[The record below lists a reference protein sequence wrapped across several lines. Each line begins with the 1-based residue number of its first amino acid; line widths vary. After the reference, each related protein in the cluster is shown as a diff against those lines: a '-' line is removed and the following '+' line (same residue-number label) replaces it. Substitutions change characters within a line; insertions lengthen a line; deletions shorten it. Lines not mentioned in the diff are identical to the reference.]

1 MTTALHV
8 LAPDERADWM
18 EWRRGGLGG
27 SDIAAV
33 AGLSPFATP
42 TSVYLEKIGL
52 LRDSGNE
59 ESWQRMG
66 RLLEPVIAQLFEEET
81 GYHVASIRPQEC
93 VTHPERPWMRA
104 TLDGIVWPE
113 GIRDDRPF
121 GPIEIKSTTRWA
133 SDWSDEPPD
142 YYQCQL
148 QWQMAILDA
157 DRGWMAALV
166 DGRRFRWWEVPRR
179 QGEIDLL
186 VSLGEAFWQRVQ
198 ERRPPPV
205 DGSETTNEALKGAY
219 RDREREAIDLSAHE
233 FELVH
238 DLREARTRRL
248 DAEKVERRAQSAVLA
263 LLEGAE
269 EARWQGDPVVRWS
282 RLERTTDD
290 MDALRAACAEAG
302 IEIPKK
308 TTPYRQIWMPKETA

>member
-1 MTTALHV
+1 MSAALRV
-8 LAPDERADWM
+8 LADNERADWL

-42 TSVYLEKIGL
+42 ATVYLEKVGL
-52 LRDSGNE
+52 LRDGGE
-59 ESWQRMG
+59 EEDWQRMG
-66 RLLEPVIAQLFEEET
+66 RLLEPVIAALFEEET
-81 GYHVASIRPQEC
+81 GYSVVGVRPQHC
-93 VTHPERPWMRA
+93 ASHPERPWMRA
-104 TLDGIVWPE
+104 TLDGDVLTPA
-113 GIRDDRPF
+113 GPA
-121 GPIEIKSTTRWA
+121 GPIEIKSTSRWA
-133 SDWSDEPPD
+133 SDWGVEPPD

-148 QWQMAILDA
+148 QWQMAVTDA
-157 DRGWMAALV
+157 QVGYVAALV

-186 VSLGEAFWQRVQ
+186 VSLGEAFWRRVQ

-205 DGSETTNEALKGAY
+205 DGSERTNEALRDAY
-219 RDREREAIDLSAHE
+219 RDREREAIDLNAHE
-233 FELVH
+233 LELVH
-238 DLREARTRRL
+238 DLSEARTARL
-248 DAEKVERRAQSAVLA
+248 DAEKTERRAQSAVFA

-269 EARWQGDPVVRWS
+269 EARWQGEPVVRWS

-308 TTPYRQIWMPKETA
+308 TTPYRQIWMPKESA